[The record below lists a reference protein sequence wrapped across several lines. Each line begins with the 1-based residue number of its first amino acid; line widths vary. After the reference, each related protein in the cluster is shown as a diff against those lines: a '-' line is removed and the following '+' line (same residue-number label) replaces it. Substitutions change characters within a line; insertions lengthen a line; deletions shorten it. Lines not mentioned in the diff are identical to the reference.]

1 MSKIT
6 TQKFNKMKTSN
17 QLLFSKL
24 ENEFLEDA
32 IKQLNQN
39 YIIIQIFYN
48 KSIHSQDSHL
58 IIHLEHKTDID
69 NLKQKHWIKKAYS
82 EHKVHIHLFYNT
94 QLHQKFDSGHP
105 FVEFYCKPSALI
117 YQNEQFGNHLLIDR
131 NWKKFNKKFEN
142 YKERFYND
150 HNILLSQTR
159 EFIKDESFVS
169 VFLSYE
175 KVIRYDLEYLENL
188 YKGSSSDTKNL
199 HERIYHLIPYAPEI
213 QKYFIKQNGK
223 EYYLISLFDKA
234 KMSAREDELMYDN
247 EFFEAIGI
255 AEESIFRMI
264 EIRLEELKI
273 HIKKST
279 SNIAIHT
286 EIADDLVHQNDKIL
300 DKAVEVIVKSENT
313 EEIYLFHKST
323 YGNSKIY
330 YLLVIAHNVSN
341 EKLKDIQYYLR
352 NKSGKQY
359 DFVLISHDRYWI
371 QQHLYKYQNFFANI
385 MQGKNRIY
393 ASNQY
398 HPEPHWQFPYI
409 LEQDLNCYYKSA
421 KGNGL
426 QFLAI
431 VGNESGNHQGIP
443 FLFALFFLSFC
454 RTYIFVKLCY
464 MPNYLSFQSL
474 WQLCLYGNPDLIRY
488 QYLFDGFLLKI
499 IPTLEYHKILR
510 HKFTCLD
517 KEVVDQMKTL
527 VEKLMNELDELVK
540 KEGFIDKI
548 KKDFEKF
555 TSELHM

>member
-1 MSKIT
+1 
-6 TQKFNKMKTSN
+6 MKTSN
-17 QLLFSKL
+17 QLSFSKL

-32 IKQLNQN
+32 IKQLNQD

-48 KSIHSQDSHL
+48 KSVHFQDSHL
-58 IIHLEHKTDID
+58 IIHLEHKNDVEKI
-69 NLKQKHWIKKAYS
+69 KQKHWIKKAYS
-82 EHKVHIHLFYNT
+82 EYKVHIHLFYNT
-94 QLHQKFDSGHP
+94 QLLYKFDLGHP

-117 YQNEQFGNHLLIDR
+117 YQNEQYGNHLLIER

-142 YKERFYND
+142 YKERFYHD
-150 HNILLSQTR
+150 HDMLLSQTR
-159 EFIKDESFVS
+159 EFINVGSFVS
-169 VFLSYE
+169 VFLIYE

-188 YKGSSSDTKNL
+188 YTGSFSDSKNL

-247 EFFEAIGI
+247 EFFEAISI

-264 EIRLEELKI
+264 EIRLDELKK
-273 HIKKST
+273 HIKKAT

-286 EIADDLVHQNDKIL
+286 EIADVLVHQNDKIL

-330 YLLVIAHNVSN
+330 YLLLIAHNVSN
-341 EKLKDIQYYLR
+341 EKLKEIQYYLK
-352 NKSGKQY
+352 NKAGKQY

-385 MQGKNRIY
+385 MQSRNRIY
-393 ASNQY
+393 TSNPY
-398 HPEPHWQFPYI
+398 HPEPHWEFPHH
-409 LEQDLNCYYKSA
+409 LHQDLDCYYKSVR
-421 KGNGL
+421 GNGL
-426 QFLAI
+426 QFLI
-431 VGNESGNHQGIP
+431 LVGNENENHQGIP
-443 FLFALFFLSFC
+443 YLFALFFLSFC

-488 QYLFDGFLLKI
+488 QHLFDGFLLKL

-517 KEVVDQMKTL
+517 KEVIDQMKVL
-527 VEKLMNELDELVK
+527 VEKLMNELEELVK
-540 KEGFIDKI
+540 KEGCIDKI
-548 KKDFEKF
+548 E
-555 TSELHM
+555 

>member
-1 MSKIT
+1 
-6 TQKFNKMKTSN
+6 MKTSE
-17 QLLFSKL
+17 QFSFSKL
-24 ENEFLEDA
+24 ENEFLEDSV
-32 IKQLNQN
+32 KQLNQD
-39 YIIIQIFYN
+39 YIVIQIFYN

-69 NLKQKHWIKKAYS
+69 KLKQKLWIRNAYA

-94 QLHQKFDSGHP
+94 QLHHNFKSGHP
-105 FVEFYCKPSALI
+105 FIEFYCKPSALI
-117 YQNEQFGNHLLIDR
+117 YQNEHYGNHLLIDR

-142 YKERFYND
+142 YKEIFYHD

-159 EFIKDESFVS
+159 EFIKDKSFVS
-169 VFLSYE
+169 VFLGYE

-188 YKGSSSDTKNL
+188 YTGSSSDSKNL
-199 HERIYHLIPYAPEI
+199 HERIYHLVRYTPEI
-213 QKYFIKQNGK
+213 QKYFVKQNVK

-234 KMSAREDELMYDN
+234 RRSAREDELMYDN

-255 AEESIFRMI
+255 AEEGLFSMI
-264 EIRLEELKI
+264 EIRLDQLKKQ
-273 HIKKST
+273 IKKSPHDIVIL
-279 SNIAIHT
+279 N
-286 EIADDLVHQNDKIL
+286 EIPDVLADHNDKIV
-300 DKAVEVIVKSENT
+300 DKAVRIIIKLENT
-313 EEIYLFHKST
+313 EEIYLFHKAI
-323 YGNSKIY
+323 YGNNITY
-330 YLLVIAHNVSN
+330 YLLIIAHNVSN
-341 EKLKDIQYYLR
+341 EKLKEKQYYL
-352 NKSGKQY
+352 KSKAGKQY
-359 DFVLISHDRYWI
+359 DFVLISHDRNWI

-398 HPEPHWQFPYI
+398 HPEPHWQLPYI

-454 RTYIFVKLCY
+454 RTYIFVQLCY

-474 WQLCLYGNPDLIRY
+474 WQLCLYGNPDMIRY
-488 QYLFDGFLLKI
+488 QHLYDGFLLEL

-517 KEVVDQMKTL
+517 KEVIDRMKVL
-527 VEKLMNELDELVK
+527 VEKLMKELDELVK
-540 KEGFIDKI
+540 EEGFINNLD
-548 KKDFEKF
+548 
-555 TSELHM
+555 